1 MESDQIEFELE
12 SHAYC
17 TEVTLNDL
25 LFFYSLTKFWT
36 IILSEDET
44 VSNTVMSEGYDTAF
58 KKKKNPF
65 PLYKSPVIYHQK

>member
-12 SHAYC
+12 GHAYC

-58 KKKKNPF
+58 KKKNPF